1 MVMTKSR
8 KKKKSEDVNKGEVTD
23 MGLSKKERE
32 GLEIVGESKKKT
44 VNKKL
49 PSRVMPQLTFDS
61 WWMQTQKRH
70 GFKNDIKEVV
80 FKHFR
85 ARGFLDS
92 KKFDDGLKDFGIK
105 S

>member
-32 GLEIVGESKKKT
+32 GLEIVGESKKKK

-49 PSRVMPQLTFDS
+49 PSRVMPQ
-61 WWMQTQKRH
+61 
-70 GFKNDIKEVV
+70 
-80 FKHFR
+80 
-85 ARGFLDS
+85 
-92 KKFDDGLKDFGIK
+92 
-105 S
+105 